1 LFLDILPEALMLW
14 FVLTGTMI
22 IVYARREMLAV
33 WREPMLRRPVLII
46 ESDDWGAGPARQT
59 EALREIV
66 RVLHAYSDYAGRHPV
81 MTLGIILANADGAAI
96 EMDGNYHREM
106 ISAPAYGPLLDV
118 IREGVESGAFALQ
131 LHGMEHFWP
140 PALMAASEQNVSVK
154 SWLALGPEAS
164 TEELPSHLQSRW
176 VDASVLPAKSLTR
189 WEVKKAAREEVNA
202 FQAIFRA
209 LPRVVVPP
217 TFVWNDSVEQA
228 WAEIGVEVVITP
240 GRRFETRDEKGRPS
254 GARRAILNGQVGEAG
269 CHYLVRDIY
278 FEPALGHG
286 AGQALDALRERARLG
301 RPALYETHRF
311 NFLGPTEQKRRA
323 LAELERL
330 LTGAVND
337 FPELAFLSS
346 EKLAEILT
354 KRDQEWQE
362 WLEQRCRRR
371 VHVWLKRLGEFTRL
385 RKLAWITGWVAP
397 AWLVWKLT
405 A

>member
-14 FVLTGTMI
+14 FVVTGMMI

-46 ESDDWGAGPARQT
+46 ESDDWGAGPASQA

-106 ISAPAYGPLLDV
+106 ISAPAYEPLLDV

-140 PALMAASEQNVSVK
+140 PALMAASECDASVE
-154 SWLALGPEAS
+154 SWLRHTPEAS

-176 VDASVLPAKSLTR
+176 VDASVLPAKSLASSD
-189 WEVKKAAREEVNA
+189 VKQAAREEVDA
-202 FQAIFRA
+202 FKAIFHTH
-209 LPRVVVPP
+209 PCVVVPP

-228 WAEIGVEVVITP
+228 WAEAGVKVVMTP
-240 GRRFETRDEKGRPS
+240 GRRFETRDEKGCPN
-254 GARRAILNGQVGEAG
+254 GAGKAIRNGQDSEAG
-269 CHYLVRDIY
+269 TCYLVRDIY
-278 FEPALGHG
+278 FEPVFGHG
-286 AGQALDALRERARLG
+286 AGQALDALRERTRLG

-311 NFLGPTEQKRRA
+311 NFLGLPEQKRRA
-323 LAELERL
+323 LAELECL
-330 LTGAVND
+330 VKGAVKD
-337 FPELAFLSS
+337 YPQLAFISS
-346 EKLAEILT
+346 EKLAEIQKT
-354 KRDQEWQE
+354 RDPE
-362 WLEQRCRRR
+362 WLEQRLRRR
-371 VHVWLKRLGEFTRL
+371 LHVWLNRLAEFSRL
-385 RKLAWITGWVAP
+385 RKLAWLTGWLAP